1 MERKNVSN
9 WKVIGPAVLAVL
21 GVMALA
27 VGCAGGGGGGIVPAS
42 TQSDVNPPLNSV
54 SVTGFGEA
62 SGTPDVAYIQL
73 GVDKT
78 SQDVGQ
84 AVSDT
89 NKTMEGVM
97 AALDQFGVAKED
109 IQTTGFNVWPED
121 RYDPQTGMPTGERVY
136 HVQNMVNIKVRDI
149 SQTGKVIESALN
161 AGANQVFGLSFGI
174 DDTSA
179 LEAEARTDAVADA
192 KARAEQLAGALGL
205 KIGDPIIV
213 SESYGDVSPQ
223 YAMERAA
230 YAGVGGGGG
239 TPPVSEGQL
248 MVSATVSVTFELVK

>member
-9 WKVIGPAVLAVL
+9 WKVVGPAVLAVL

-42 TQSDVNPPLNSV
+42 TQSVGYPPLNSV

-149 SQTGKVIESALN
+149 AQTGKVIESALS

-174 DDTSA
+174 DDTST
-179 LEAEARTDAVADA
+179 LEGEARTDAVADA
-192 KARAEQLAGALGL
+192 KVRAEQLAEALGL
-205 KIGDPIIV
+205 KLGDAIII
-213 SESYGDVSPQ
+213 SETYGGVSP
-223 YAMERAA
+223 YMVERAA
-230 YAGVGGGGG
+230 YEGLGGGGG
-239 TPPVSEGQL
+239 APPISEGQL
-248 MVSATVSVTFELVK
+248 TVSATVTVTFELVK